1 MSALGRVANA
11 ALKTAVRAFGL
22 GRGGRLV
29 CKVLDEIQPS
39 VEVRGPQGDAFR
51 FATPNT
57 LTLWRARS
65 LFTKEPETLEWLD
78 TIGPNEVLYDVGA
91 NVGVY
96 TVYAGVRKKDLRV
109 FCFEPTF
116 FNYWL
121 LNRNILLN
129 GLTDR
134 VQALSLAL
142 ADREALDSIHMETV
156 QDGAAL
162 VTFGDNLDFEK
173 RRFTAKFKQGAVS
186 TTLDAFIARY
196 HPPFPT
202 RIKLDVD
209 GLEREI
215 LMGAEKTLKDPRL
228 KSVLVELNEGLPGD
242 MELVPYLE
250 KCGLKFAWKR
260 HTPVPDGEAF
270 EKLFN
275 YVFSR

>member
-1 MSALGRVANA
+1 MSALGRA
-11 ALKTAVRAFGL
+11 ATAVIRTAIGVLGL
-22 GRGGRLV
+22 KRGGRLV
-29 CKVLDEIQPS
+29 CKVLDEVQPT
-39 VEVRGPQGDAFR
+39 VLVTGPKGDAFR

-57 LTLWRARS
+57 LTLWRANS
-65 LFTKEPETLEWLD
+65 LFTKEPETLEWLE
-78 TIGPNEVLYDVGA
+78 TIGPGEVLYDVGA

-96 TVYAGVRKKDLRV
+96 TVYAGVRKKDLRIV
-109 FCFEPTF
+109 SFEPTF

-142 ADREALDSIHMETV
+142 ADREALDVIFMETV
-156 QDGAAL
+156 NDGAAL
-162 VTFGDNLDFEK
+162 VTFGDNVNFQKE
-173 RRFTAKFKQGAVS
+173 RFTAKFKQGAVS

-196 HPPFPT
+196 NPPFPT

-228 KSVLVELNEGLPGD
+228 KSILVELNEGLPGD

-250 KCGLKFAWKR
+250 KCGLKLLWKR